1 LSASCKLGEKPYPA
15 NAIVEEETEAVVL
28 DAGFFRNAVSSRED
42 VRKFLFE
49 SLSRRMT
56 DVLTLLGEITFG
68 RMGRRL
74 AEFLVEKFGEA
85 GWNNGI
91 LHLTHEQIAAE
102 LGTAREVVSGLLKE
116 LERSGAIVLSRGKI
130 TLGERGKLTL

>member
-1 LSASCKLGEKPYPA
+1 MLGEKPYPA

-28 DAGFFRNAVSSRED
+28 DAEFFRNAVSSRED

-68 RMGRRL
+68 RMNRRL

-85 GWNNGI
+85 GWNTGI

-102 LGTAREVVSGLLKE
+102 LGTAREVVSELLKE
-116 LERSGAIVLSRGKI
+116 LERSGAKVLSRGKI